1 MGIRNA
7 RVRHIGEMLGEFF
20 EEQNFTKPIAEFDIC
35 NVWRDVVGDYM
46 AQKTTVRCK
55 DGVLFVNSTSA
66 VVSKQLAM
74 SKEGLLNALNQ
85 KVGKNVVVKL
95 VIK

>member
-7 RVRHIGEMLGEFF
+7 KIRHIGEMIGELF
-20 EEQNFTKPIAEFDIC
+20 EERNFTTPLAELDIC
-35 NVWRDVVGDYM
+35 KVWNEVVGEYM

-74 SKEGLLNALNQ
+74 NREGLINALNK
-85 KVGKNVVVKL
+85 KVGKKVVIKL